1 MPVFTIELPNGKRID
16 AEAENEAAAIS
27 GAQEWYKQQNTDKTS
42 TPNTSLTGALQQGG
56 SDLVAGVGSTIK
68 NLVSKDA
75 GKAVEDA
82 AKSAANPNYKSATQ
96 EFMRPSDGAEN
107 HVLGVDRKS
116 APRAL
121 LEQAPALA
129 MDLASQ
135 ALLKRFGPLAQL
147 AGGTASF
154 GLRSAGNEI
163 QKRADARTG
172 VEGSEPSTTDKVVG
186 VGSTALQ
193 GALNAYAANKIV
205 SPSKVTGT
213 GLAGVGQVAGNVGKA
228 AVAEGATNAAQEGVS
243 QVAST
248 AGTDKGVS
256 VDPTTIK
263 GAAILGGLGGGVF
276 GAGRGVRDTAQAI
289 QTRGMDAGEHTTLA
303 ANRVVDKAGST
314 KALEDAKTA
323 YSSVQGAQADVSR
336 ELSDVSKTI
345 TAPSTETANALAR
358 AKRGDVLN
366 TKELAAIDAEGNDML
381 SSLVRQS
388 SALTKLTQRGNFDS
402 GSERFAGGVSEMV
415 RSNAGKLAVAAGGVG
430 SLPHIAANGI
440 AGADGLAA
448 ALPGVGQALAG
459 AYGGYKGLKA
469 VERFAGITSPAR
481 TFAEKFSDATGQLR
495 PDVQMNQSPTG
506 PKVTPTQS
514 LTTPQPWGPVAPK
527 PTPFKPDMLESNIGK
542 IVEKLQNQKRK
553 TTVQEAMPLLRQLA
567 EQGKP
572 APEEPGIDASSINEQ
587 IKGALL
593 MASARRKIEGQR
605 QAEAEAATSPMIEE
619 QGGLDAVRNPAMGK
633 RANELISAANAL
645 AKLRRQPEQ
654 EEAPQ
659 PSPTDQPPTPPQWDG
674 PQAGPEQPT
683 QGSPQ
688 QPEGPQGPTLPKS
701 PYWSEDPADAAKLI
715 YKDLVDG
722 GFESNIRHPEHYKAG
737 IRRRLEA
744 EQDIYL
750 DIVNQMDRSE
760 WPAFHKYGAAL
771 WGSDSPPIAKQ
782 VRDSMLAEFPQHA
795 ETINSHLSDKTI
807 DELWTPPT
815 GKKKAA
821 PKKKRRKKQST
832 PT

>member
-1 MPVFTIELPNGKRID
+1 M
-16 AEAENEAAAIS
+16 
-27 GAQEWYKQQNTDKTS
+27 
-42 TPNTSLTGALQQGG
+42 
-56 SDLVAGVGSTIK
+56 
-68 NLVSKDA
+68 
-75 GKAVEDA
+75 
-82 AKSAANPNYKSATQ
+82 
-96 EFMRPSDGAEN
+96 
-107 HVLGVDRKS
+107 
-116 APRAL
+116 
-121 LEQAPALA
+121 
-129 MDLASQ
+129 
-135 ALLKRFGPLAQL
+135 
-147 AGGTASF
+147 
-154 GLRSAGNEI
+154 
-163 QKRADARTG
+163 
-172 VEGSEPSTTDKVVG
+172 
-186 VGSTALQ
+186 
-193 GALNAYAANKIV
+193 
-205 SPSKVTGT
+205 
-213 GLAGVGQVAGNVGKA
+213 
-228 AVAEGATNAAQEGVS
+228 
-243 QVAST
+243 
-248 AGTDKGVS
+248 
-256 VDPTTIK
+256 
-263 GAAILGGLGGGVF
+263 F
-276 GAGRGVRDTAQAI
+276 GAGRGIRDASQAI
-289 QTRGMDAGEHTTLA
+289 QTRGMDGGEHTTLA
-303 ANRVVDKAGST
+303 ANRVVEKAGST

-366 TKELAAIDAEGNDML
+366 DKELAAIDAEGNDTL

-388 SALTKLTQRGNFDS
+388 SALTKLTQRGNFDQQ
-402 GSERFAGGVSEMV
+402 SERFAGGVSEMV

-495 PDVQMNQSPTG
+495 PAAPMSQSPTG

-527 PTPFKPDMLESNIGK
+527 PTPFKPDILEPGLQK
-542 IVEKLQNQKRK
+542 IVDKLQNQKRRD
-553 TTVQEAMPLLRQLA
+553 TVQGVMPLLRELA
-567 EQGKP
+567 DRSKP
-572 APEEPGIDASSINEQ
+572 APEAPGLDASAINEQ

-645 AKLRRQPEQ
+645 ARLRRQPER
-654 EEAPQ
+654 EEAPE
-659 PSPTDQPPTPPQWDG
+659 PSPTDQLPTPPQWDG
-674 PQAGPEQPT
+674 GPQEQP

-688 QPEGPQGPTLPKS
+688 QPQGPQGPTLPKS

-750 DIVNQMDRSE
+750 NIADRMAAGD
-760 WPAFHKYGAAL
+760 WPALQKYGPAL

-795 ETINSHLSDKTI
+795 EMINSHLSDKTI
-807 DELWTPPT
+807 DELWKPPT
-815 GKKKAA
+815 GTTKKAA
-821 PKKKRRKKQST
+821 PKKRRKQQK
-832 PT
+832 PA